1 MAKQIYKPPVQGK
14 AGMVFDS
21 IFLLALVYVAL
32 LLPLVVDFSGE
43 EASAE
48 VTEEVQAPTWESLGQ
63 NKVMQEQWEKLGIK
77 VEDAAAI
84 INDKFD
90 YTIEPVSLIGTALVL
105 IGYFVFM
112 LRISDKEYREVIAEK
127 FDTD

>member
-1 MAKQIYKPPVQGK
+1 MAKQRYNPPIQSK
-14 AGMVFDS
+14 AGMIFDS

-43 EASAE
+43 EEAA
-48 VTEEVQAPTWESLGQ
+48 VTTEEVQAPTWESLGQ
-63 NKVMQEQWEKLGIK
+63 NQVMQEQWGKLGVE

-90 YTIEPVSLIGTALVL
+90 YTIEPIPLLGTALVI
-105 IGYFVFM
+105 IGYFIFM
-112 LRISDKEYREVIAEK
+112 LRTSDKEYREVIAEK
-127 FDTD
+127 FDQD